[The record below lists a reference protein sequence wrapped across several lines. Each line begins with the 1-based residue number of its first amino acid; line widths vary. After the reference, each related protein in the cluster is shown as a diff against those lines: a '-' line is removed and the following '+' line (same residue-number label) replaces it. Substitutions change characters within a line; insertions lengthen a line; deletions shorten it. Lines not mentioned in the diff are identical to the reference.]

1 MSGTLIQIGDTEL
14 HVVERGNPEGLPLLI
29 LHGGPGLDHTM
40 FGGYLDALG
49 DRCRL
54 LLVDQRG
61 QGRSGPSDPSTW
73 TIEQMAADVSA
84 LAAALHLDRY
94 VVLGHSFGAFV
105 ALQHAIDFSGQPA
118 ASIISSGVPSE
129 RFLMSFVEDNL
140 AAFEPEA
147 LREQVAASWEREKTA
162 VTSDEVLALLG
173 DQLPFHFADP
183 LDARI
188 GAMRS
193 ELAEGAYSADVLRHF
208 SAEGYGSL
216 DVEERLGEVRHPVLV
231 LAGRHDR
238 TTSVAAA
245 EAIAAG
251 IPGAQLTVFEQAG
264 HMTFIE
270 ENAPYIRSVGDFL
283 GRHQLI
289 FSESAASSAQHP

>member
-1 MSGTLIQIGDTEL
+1 MTGQLIDIGDTQL
-14 HVVERGNPEGLPLLI
+14 HVVERGQGLPLLI

-40 FGGYLDALG
+40 FGGYLDALA

-61 QGRSGPSDPSTW
+61 QGRSGPSEPATW

-94 VVLGHSFGAFV
+94 AVLGHSFGAFV
-105 ALQHAIDFSGQPA
+105 ALQHAVDFSGQPA

-129 RFLMSFVEDNL
+129 RFLMSFVEANL
-140 AAFEPEA
+140 AAFEPVA
-147 LREQVAASWEREKTA
+147 MRERVAASWERERTA
-162 VTSDEVLALLG
+162 ASSDEVLELLG

-188 GAMRS
+188 DAMRA
-193 ELAEGAYSADVLRHF
+193 ELARGAYSPDVLRHF
-208 SAEGYGSL
+208 ASAGYGGIEL
-216 DVEERLGEVRHPVLV
+216 EDRLADVRHPVLV
-231 LAGRHDR
+231 LAGRQDR
-238 TTSVAAA
+238 TCSVAAA

-251 IPGAQLTVFEQAG
+251 VPGAQLTVFERAG

-270 ENAPYIRSVGDFL
+270 ENAPYIRSVADFL
-283 GRHQLI
+283 GRHGLI
-289 FSESAASSAQHP
+289 FSEDAASSAQHP